1 MNWRGFMQRVA
12 KALMVPIVVMPVA
25 ALFIAIGEF
34 GPEFFKA
41 AGNAIIVD
49 YLPLLFAV
57 GVAIGFT
64 DNDGMAAFA
73 AAAGHVVFVAVMA
86 AINPG
91 ITLESGEF
99 RPNEMSVLGG
109 IIVGAYTSALYW
121 RFRNI
126 RFPEFLGFF
135 SGKRFIPI
143 ITTLASVAA
152 GVVFGYV
159 WPPINNL
166 IISLGDWVFATGQ
179 YGAFIYGVLNRL
191 LIPTGLHH
199 ILQSLL
205 LQVFGTYMDN
215 GTLITGELGRFFA
228 GDPTAGAFSA
238 GFFVTMMFAIPAAA
252 LAMVHES
259 KAENR
264 KKVAGIMMTA
274 ALTSIITG
282 ITEPAEFAFI
292 FAAPL
297 LFLAHSLLTGAT
309 LMVSYLLGIRHYGY
323 ALPLFF
329 MNLHLSE
336 NPWLIF
342 PLGAVVAVIYYF
354 LFRFIIRKF
363 DYLTPGREEAL
374 VEEGKSEKGTESGLA
389 HTVAKTVAALGGVTN
404 LRSVDAC
411 LTRLRITVYSAAL
424 LDEVALK
431 GLPAAGISRLGET
444 SLQIVYGGD
453 SDLIRDE
460 ILELK
465 RQGDIVEFLAPFD
478 GEIIGLKEFPDP
490 VFAEGLLG
498 VGVGFRPTGSI
509 LMAPCAGEI
518 VKVFPGAHALV
529 MKTPEGLELLL
540 HIGLDT
546 VDMEGRGFEQICQ
559 NGQQVQTGDILVKFD
574 LDTITAAGKDTLSA
588 LIITNKE
595 AVLGIASLEKGKV
608 NRGKDIVCAAQVRT
622 RESGYCGSASTGL
635 KCRHQR

>member
-34 GPEFFKA
+34 GPDFFSA

-73 AAAGHVVFVAVMA
+73 AAAGHVVLVAVMA

-91 ITLESGEF
+91 ITLASGEF

-109 IIVGAYTSALYW
+109 IIVGAYTSFLYW

-126 RFPEFLGFF
+126 RFPEYLGFF

-143 ITTLASVAA
+143 ITTLVSVAA
-152 GVVFGYV
+152 GVVFGYL
-159 WPPINNL
+159 WPPINTL

-205 LQVFGTYMDN
+205 LQVFGSFTTPE
-215 GTLITGELGRFFA
+215 GKLVTGELARFYA
-228 GDPTAGAFSA
+228 GDPSAGAFSG

-259 KAENR
+259 RQENR

-297 LFLAHSLLTGAT
+297 LFLVHSLLTGGT
-309 LMVSYLLGIRHYGY
+309 LMVSYMLGVRHYGY

-329 MNLHLSE
+329 MNLHLSDK
-336 NPWLIF
+336 PWLIF
-342 PLGAVVAVIYYF
+342 PLGAVVGVIYYF
-354 LFRFIIRKF
+354 LFRFLIRKF
-363 DYLTPGREEAL
+363 NFLTPGREPAA
-374 VEEGKSEKGTESGLA
+374 EGEGMTGGPGSGLA
-389 HTVAKTVAALGGVTN
+389 QTAAMTVAALGGLTN
-404 LRSVDAC
+404 LRRVDAC
-411 LTRLRITVYSAAL
+411 LTRLRLQVYAPAE

-431 GLPAAGISRLGET
+431 NLPASGISRIGEDN
-444 SLQIVYGGD
+444 LQIVFGGD
-453 SDLIRDE
+453 SDLLRDE
-460 ILELK
+460 IRELRK
-465 RQGDIVEFLAPFD
+465 QAGLIELVAPFD
-478 GEIIGLKEFPDP
+478 GEIIPLSQFPDP
-490 VFAEGLLG
+490 VFADGLVG
-498 VGVGFRPTGSI
+498 VGVGFMPTGSI
-509 LMAPCAGEI
+509 LAAPCAGEI
-518 VKVFPGAHALV
+518 VKIFPGAHALV
-529 MKTPEGLELLL
+529 MKTQDGLELLL

-546 VDMEGRGFEQICQ
+546 VDLEGDGFQQVCQ
-559 NGQQVQTGDILVKFD
+559 NGQHVQPGEALIKFD
-574 LDTITAAGKDTLSA
+574 TGKIKGAGKELHSA
-588 LIITNKE
+588 LVITNKE
-595 AVLGIASLEKGKV
+595 VVKSCTGLAKGRV
-608 NRGKDIVCAAQVRT
+608 SRGNDIVCIVQT
-622 RESGYCGSASTGL
+622 R
-635 KCRHQR
+635 